1 MAHFGVNATVIGL
14 TIAAASLVIL
24 QGWLQTPTRD
34 SLGRHDLS
42 PRPVKPF
49 GSDLASNQ
57 SIILDPRVERL
68 RSECERHKNVTDDIP
83 EKM

>member
-24 QGWLQTPTRD
+24 QGWLQTPTKD
-34 SLGRHDLS
+34 SYGRHDLS
-42 PRPVKPF
+42 PRPINPL
-49 GSDLASNQ
+49 GPELASNQ
-57 SIILDPRVERL
+57 SIILNLRVQRL
-68 RSECERHKNVTDDIP
+68 RSECERHIDVTDDIA